1 MKDLRL
7 LQILPSLESGGVEQ
21 GTINVANF
29 IGDYGYPSF
38 IASKGGRMLKTL
50 NKKKVKHIELPIHS
64 KNPLV
69 MINNINRIKKIIKH
83 NQINLVHVRSRAPAW
98 SAYFACKNLCKMV
111 STFHNVYGYEN
122 FIKKYYNR
130 GLSKVEK
137 IVAISHYVK
146 NSIVDIYGINSD
158 KIVVIYRGI
167 DTEFY
172 DPSLYNETEYLKF
185 YSKFD
190 LPDDKKI
197 ILYPGRLTNWKGQI
211 EFLDIIESLDLN
223 KHICYFIGDVK
234 NKSYSKKFEDKINK
248 RNLGSACKILGH
260 ISKEEMRL
268 MYKSADVVVS
278 APLKPEGFGRV
289 ISEGLAMKKIVLSY
303 NYGGASEQ
311 ISELDD
317 LLSITPH
324 DKQELISKI
333 NIALELANDK
343 KNKIGEF
350 SRSLIKR
357 KFSKKCMLDNYLHF
371 YHDIIQ

>member
-29 IGDYGYPSF
+29 IADCGHQSF
-38 IASKGGRMLKTL
+38 ISSKGGRMLREL
-50 NKKKVKHIELPIHS
+50 NHKKVQHIELSVHS

-69 MINNINRIKKIIKH
+69 MINNINRVKKIIKH

-111 STFHNVYGYEN
+111 STFHNVYGNEN
-122 FIKKYYNR
+122 FLKRFYNR

-137 IVAISHYVK
+137 IVTISEYVK
-146 NSIVDIYGINSD
+146 DSIVDIYGIKRD
-158 KIVVIYRGI
+158 KIVVIYRGV
-167 DTEFY
+167 DTDFY
-172 DPSLYNETEYLKF
+172 DPNLYNETVYLRF
-185 YSKFD
+185 YSKFH

-197 ILYPGRLTNWKGQI
+197 ILYPGRLTRWKGQI
-211 EFLDIIESLDLN
+211 EFLDIIESLDMN
-223 KHICYFIGDVK
+223 KHICYFIGDIK
-234 NKSYSKKFEDKINK
+234 NKSYFKKLENKINK
-248 RNLGSACKILGH
+248 RNLGSACKILGN

-303 NYGGASEQ
+303 NYGGAKEQ

-317 LLSITPH
+317 LFSVTPNN
-324 DKQELISKI
+324 KQELISKI
-333 NIALELANDK
+333 NIALELENDK

-350 SRSLIKR
+350 SRNLIKR
-357 KFSKKCMLDNYLHF
+357 KFSNKNMLDNYLQF
-371 YHDIIQ
+371 YHKII